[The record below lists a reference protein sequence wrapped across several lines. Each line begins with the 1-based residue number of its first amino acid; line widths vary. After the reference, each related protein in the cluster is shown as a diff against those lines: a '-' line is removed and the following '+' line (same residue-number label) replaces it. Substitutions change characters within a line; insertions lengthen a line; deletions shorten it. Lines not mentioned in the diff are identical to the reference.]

1 MSEPDPAWRE
11 TGAAELSEIDAL
23 RAELAAI
30 AIENARLLDKT
41 QAARARQTASA
52 GILRVISET
61 PGDLQPVFDL
71 IARSAAELCGARF
84 CMLWRYAGGLVH
96 HCANAGFETGSLD
109 AYLAGWPKPAP
120 PGSMTGAVFDSGA
133 VCQIADCHDPGYS
146 DHRLARDVGYRHL
159 IGVPIF
165 SGGAVW
171 GVIVLGWP
179 DGARPTEA
187 HVDLVRSF
195 ADQAAIA
202 IGAATLFREVQAR
215 TAEVE
220 VEEALV
226 RQTASADILRVI
238 SQSPDETKPVFDA
251 IVTTAVRLLSS
262 DIALVMISDADSYAP
277 FAGATPDGL
286 TGLNPQVVPIYPAL
300 NFPSRALMSR
310 ARLHLPDWTAIHLP
324 DHERKWLGLFEQVP
338 GVPQWHLEKSR
349 VLAKAR

>member
-1 MSEPDPAWRE
+1 MAGSQTAHSGTDPMAMPVE
-11 TGAAELSEIDAL
+11 QAL
-23 RAELAAI
+23 RQSLAD
-30 AIENARLLDKT
+30 EKT
-41 QAARARQTASA
+41 RTAAMAQV
-52 GILRVISET
+52 LRVISET

-71 IARSAAELCGARF
+71 IARSAAGLCGTRF
-84 CMLWRYAGGLVH
+84 CMLWRYADGLAH
-96 HCANAGFETGSLD
+96 HCANAGFEAGSLD

-120 PGSMTGAVFDSGA
+120 PGSMTGAVLDSGA
-133 VCQIADCHDPGYS
+133 VCQIADCHDSGYS
-146 DHRLARDVGYRHL
+146 DHRLARDADCRHL

-165 SGGAVW
+165 SGGETW

-286 TGLNPQVVPIYPAL
+286 IGLNPQVVPIYPAL